1 MNKYFTDTPEPLVFA
16 HFVAGLEENLYDQFP
31 NIEVLSE
38 RLNHALNDYNDTNPM
53 MDLVLFE
60 DAMKHVCRICRIVTS
75 DGGHALVVGVGGS
88 GKQSL
93 CKLSSFICMYT
104 TTSIV
109 INSTYG
115 MNELKADLQVMFNKS
130 GLKDDGILFLFTEG
144 QISNEKFLVYINDLL
159 SSGEI
164 ADLYADEDKD

>member
-1 MNKYFTDTPEPLVFA
+1 MNKYFTDQPEPLVFA

-31 NIEVLSE
+31 NIETLQE
-38 RLNHALNDYNDTNPM
+38 RLNHALNDYNDTNPN

-60 DAMKHVCRICRIVTS
+60 DAMKHVCRICRIITS

-93 CKLSSFICMYT
+93 CKLSAFICMYT

-115 MNELKADLQVMFNKS
+115 MNELKADLQGMFNKS

-144 QISNEKFLVYINDLL
+144 
-159 SSGEI
+159 
-164 ADLYADEDKD
+164 